1 MLPNNGSAS
10 TRPMDVAIV
19 VVYSVLSVAWLAINS
34 LRAQSV
40 GQDEA
45 TWYLRTHLCALGRQ
59 VECDE
64 RRSNHKNRAAGVVQ
78 SKL

>member
-34 LRAQSV
+34 LRAESI
-40 GQDEA
+40 GQDGA

-59 VECDE
+59 VDCDE
-64 RRSNHKNRAAGVVQ
+64 CGSNHKNPAAGVVQ

>member
-19 VVYSVLSVAWLAINS
+19 VVYSVLSVAWLTIES
-34 LRAQSV
+34 LCAQSI
-40 GQDEA
+40 GQDGA

-59 VECDE
+59 VDCDE
-64 RRSNHKNRAAGVVQ
+64 RGSNHKNPAAGAVQ